1 MAIARDASG
10 QIALGASP
18 RAQNHTCTG
27 SDRIL
32 FVGTKGASGYST
44 GTTYNGVPM
53 TRLHDVQSGVGEY
66 HLSLFSLIAP
76 STGTNTVSTTVASGN
91 IGFTSS
97 SYTGANQTT
106 QPDVS
111 TTNVGASGTSLTTA
125 VTTTTDNA
133 WLIGYFNS
141 AANTL
146 TQSTGTNFVQT
157 QANNVALGDSNG
169 AYSPAGS
176 YSMRVTSGS
185 GTFGA
190 IVAGI
195 RDAASGPSTTI
206 KTYLGT
212 ATASVK
218 TVLNGTAIAS
228 RKTWNGI
235 A

>member
-44 GTTYNGVPM
+44 GTTYNGVSM
-53 TRLHDVQSGVGEY
+53 TRIADVQSGVGEY
-66 HLSLFSLIAP
+66 HLSLFYLIAP
-76 STGTNTVSTTVASGN
+76 STGTNSVSTTVASGN

-111 TTNVGASGTSLTTA
+111 TSNTGSGTSLTTS
-125 VTTTTDNA
+125 VTTVTNNA
-133 WLIGYFNS
+133 WLVGYFSS

-169 AYSPAGS
+169 SVGTAGS
-176 YSMRVTSGS
+176 YSMAVTSGS
-185 GTFGA
+185 GTFAA

-195 RDAASGPSTTI
+195 RDAAASSTTV
-206 KTYLGT
+206 KSYLNGT
-212 ATASVK
+212 VTANVK